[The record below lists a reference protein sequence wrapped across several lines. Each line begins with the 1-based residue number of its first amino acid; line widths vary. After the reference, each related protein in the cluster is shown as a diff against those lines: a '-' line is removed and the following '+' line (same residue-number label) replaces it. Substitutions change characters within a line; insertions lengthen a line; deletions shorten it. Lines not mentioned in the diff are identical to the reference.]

1 MAGEQEP
8 RPGSAAE
15 TVGRKRTTV
24 LATVA
29 RFETQQDAE
38 RITTDLQQQGYA
50 VGAAGLWFAT
60 VRRDGK
66 IALRLQQRDGA

>member
-15 TVGRKRTTV
+15 TVGRKRVTV
-24 LATVA
+24 LSVVQ
-29 RFETQQDAE
+29 RYETAADAE
-38 RITTDLQQQGYA
+38 RITDDLQAQGFA
-50 VGAAGLWFAT
+50 AGAAGLWYAT

-66 IALRLQQRDGA
+66 IALRLAER